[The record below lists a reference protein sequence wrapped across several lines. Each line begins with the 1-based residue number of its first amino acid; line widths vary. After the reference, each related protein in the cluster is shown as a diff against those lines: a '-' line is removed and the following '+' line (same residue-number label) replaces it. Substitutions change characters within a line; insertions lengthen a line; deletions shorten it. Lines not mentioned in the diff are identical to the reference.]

1 MTSDESATL
10 KPLEL
15 LELLCGYPFLEKFD
29 LALFYEKDG
38 IVTRLGTVSPLCGV
52 LARNLVCIEKCEP
65 SYERAVKLALGKQKP
80 MVFSCRAGLMNF
92 AVPYQVGDG
101 FRYCFVG
108 GGVRNPTLDL
118 FLTEKLAKSDKID
131 GFALLEELEKL
142 PSATSQ
148 EVKDAAKEVS
158 RLLGGLVTD
167 SIQARLLEKNVE
179 MFRTVRGI
187 LAHMEGIS
195 NPEDLMGLLSET
207 LGILFDM
214 PRVAIGITN
223 GLGKDVPLRGLIGMV
238 KNLGTCTGKP
248 ACLPLSLWQTPDRYW
263 CPRSRWEST
272 FLRWWRRGHSVCRS
286 PAETRCWACLP
297 FSMMTSSI
305 ATPFWLG

>member
-15 LELLCGYPFLEKFD
+15 LELLRGYPFLEKFD

-38 IVTRLGTVSPLCGV
+38 VVTRLGTVSPLCGV
-52 LARNLVCIEKCEP
+52 LASNLVCIEKCEP
-65 SYERAVKLALGKQKP
+65 SYERAVQLALGKQKP

-118 FLTEKLAKSDKID
+118 FLTEKLAKSDRID
-131 GFALLEELEKL
+131 GFALLEGLEQL
-142 PSATSQ
+142 PAATSQ

-158 RLLGGLVTD
+158 RLLCGLVTD

-195 NPEDLMGLLSET
+195 NQEDLMVLLSET
-207 LGILFDM
+207 LG
-214 PRVAIGITN
+214 
-223 GLGKDVPLRGLIGMV
+223 
-238 KNLGTCTGKP
+238 
-248 ACLPLSLWQTPDRYW
+248 
-263 CPRSRWEST
+263 
-272 FLRWWRRGHSVCRS
+272 
-286 PAETRCWACLP
+286 
-297 FSMMTSSI
+297 
-305 ATPFWLG
+305 